1 MKEYSN
7 ESEEEPK
14 DIEEIDFD
22 DIVSQASSIQKVEK
36 DDEKLN

>member
-22 DIVSQASSIQKVEK
+22 DITSEPSFIQH
-36 DDEKLN
+36 